1 MLYIRT
7 YQLNLPMVGISG
19 LQDVVG
25 GNTPH
30 ETRKRHT
37 EAGLQT
43 KTKKRGDICL
53 ASHIG

>member
-19 LQDVVG
+19 QDVFG

-30 ETRKRHT
+30 KTRKRHT

-43 KTKKRGDICL
+43 KTKKKKKG
-53 ASHIG
+53 